1 MKRWL
6 IFLGRGGTVL
16 LSIGFALLLV
26 SLIPRAD
33 IISSEGQGR
42 LGPESFLI
50 PFGRV
55 LTPQQGLEV
64 TITADDTITVYIL
77 EVSQEII
84 DAWIIEQPPPG
95 PPRLEDFLE
104 ENPDVIGSQKE
115 TREGKIDYMPTKV
128 MDVTLALSNLSS
140 EPVNFSFDYLIT
152 SEVAPGTKV
161 RNLAQ
166 WTIPIGFVLALPWIA
181 QLWKEKTTHPGP
193 YRLRTE
199 SS

>member
-1 MKRWL
+1 MKRWM

-26 SLIPRAD
+26 SLIPPAGIASR
-33 IISSEGQGR
+33 SGQGR
-42 LGPESFLI
+42 LSSESFLI

-104 ENPDVIGSQKE
+104 ENPDVISSQKE
-115 TREGKIDYMPTKV
+115 AREVKIDYMPTKV

-152 SEVAPGTKV
+152 SVVAPGTKV

-166 WTIPIGFVLALPWIA
+166 WTIPIGFVLALPWLA
-181 QLWKEKTTHPGP
+181 QLWKEKNTH
-193 YRLRTE
+193 TDQ
-199 SS
+199 

>member
-1 MKRWL
+1 MKRWM

-26 SLIPRAD
+26 SLIPSAN
-33 IISSEGQGR
+33 ITSSGGQGR
-42 LGPESFLI
+42 LSTESFLI

-115 TREGKIDYMPTKV
+115 TREGKIDYIPTKV

-140 EPVNFSFDYLIT
+140 EPVNFRFDYLIT
-152 SEVAPGTKV
+152 SVVAPGTKV

-166 WTIPIGFVLALPWIA
+166 WTIPIGFVLALPWLT
-181 QLWKEKTTHPGP
+181 QLWKEKTTRRGP
-193 YRLRTE
+193 
-199 SS
+199 

>member
-1 MKRWL
+1 MKRWM

-26 SLIPRAD
+26 SLIPPAN
-33 IISSEGQGR
+33 ITSSGGQGR
-42 LGPESFLI
+42 LSTESFLI

-64 TITADDTITVYIL
+64 TITANDTITVYIL

-115 TREGKIDYMPTKV
+115 TREGKIDYIPTKV

-140 EPVNFSFDYLIT
+140 EPVNFRFDYLIT
-152 SEVAPGTKV
+152 SVVAPGTKV

-166 WTIPIGFVLALPWIA
+166 WTILVGFVLSLPWLA
-181 QLWKEKTTHPGP
+181 QLWKNL
-193 YRLRTE
+193 RLNHE
-199 SS
+199 